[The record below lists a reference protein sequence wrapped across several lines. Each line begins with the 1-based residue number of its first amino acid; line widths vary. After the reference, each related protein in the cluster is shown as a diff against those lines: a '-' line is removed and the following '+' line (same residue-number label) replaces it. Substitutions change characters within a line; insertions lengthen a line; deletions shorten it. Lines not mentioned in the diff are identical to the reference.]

1 VSRARGPRL
10 GVDLAEVGRVA
21 ELAERFDDREL
32 GLLFSSGE
40 RDAARRAR
48 DRHRYLAVCVAA
60 KEAVGKA
67 LGVGLAGIDW
77 PDVEAVIEGP
87 ALRVRLSGR
96 AALLAGRT
104 IWTASFACW
113 DGLVLVQVAGWPCAG
128 S

>member
-1 VSRARGPRL
+1 M
-10 GVDLAEVGRVA
+10 GVDLADVGRVA
-21 ELAERFDDREL
+21 ALVERFDDREL
-32 GLLFSSGE
+32 GLLFAPGE
-40 RDAARRAR
+40 REAAWRTR
-48 DRHRYLAVCVAA
+48 DRHRHYAVCLAA

-77 PDVEAVIEGP
+77 TDVEARIEGR
-87 ALRVRLSGR
+87 ALRVTLTGR

-104 IWTASFACW
+104 SWTASFACW

>member
-1 VSRARGPRL
+1 MIPPCL
-10 GVDLAEVGRVA
+10 GIDLAEVSRVA
-21 ELAERFDDREL
+21 ALVERFDDREL
-32 GLLFSSGE
+32 AMLFAPAE

-48 DRHRYLAVCVAA
+48 DRHRHYAVCLAA

-67 LGVGLAGIDW
+67 LGVGLAGFDW
-77 PDVEAVIEGP
+77 PDVETVIEGR

-104 IWTASFACW
+104 RWSASFACW
-113 DGLVLVQVAGWPCAG
+113 DGLVLVHVAGWPCAG